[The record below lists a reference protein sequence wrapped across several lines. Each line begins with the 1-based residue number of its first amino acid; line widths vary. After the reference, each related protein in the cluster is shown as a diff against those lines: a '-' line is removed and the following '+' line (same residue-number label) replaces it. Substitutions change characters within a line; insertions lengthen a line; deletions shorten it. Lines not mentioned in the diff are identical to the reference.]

1 MDGEDD
7 KNQTH
12 GDHDD
17 GGHQCW
23 LPPRVAAGLLHVGG
37 LVFQD
42 GAHWQE
48 FYPAQ
53 EHDFSKEKEDS
64 QDGGEAPGQLDV
76 GVHALVG
83 GLADGVQVVDV
94 AHSLHVGQDAGAD
107 EEGEEVHGHQ
117 HRRAGAEGDQQ
128 HLGVLVLHLQLHL
141 HHGDHCKSREQSR
154 GSAGGLQFS
163 SAQVQFSPGKGLN
176 RVVVGRDQ
184 FQVAAPDPVPIIHA
198 LCARL
203 RAASRSGRIHWNV

>member
-1 MDGEDD
+1 MAIQLHFQFVELLDLPVVPLRFVPHQGAVEVDGEDD
-7 KNQTH
+7 KNQPH
-12 GDHDD
+12 GHHDD

-23 LPPRVAAGLLHVGG
+23 LPARVAAGLLHVGG

-48 FYPAQ
+48 FDPAQ
-53 EHDFSKEKEDS
+53 QHDFGEEQEDS

-94 AHSLHVGQDAGAD
+94 AHGLHVGQDAGAD
-107 EEGEEVHGHQ
+107 EEGKEVNGHQ

-141 HHGDHCKSREQSR
+141 HHGHLGKEQRACQHLLAFLFSRL
-154 GSAGGLQFS
+154 SAR
-163 SAQVQFSPGKGLN
+163 K
-176 RVVVGRDQ
+176 
-184 FQVAAPDPVPIIHA
+184 
-198 LCARL
+198 
-203 RAASRSGRIHWNV
+203 ASWFRKNT